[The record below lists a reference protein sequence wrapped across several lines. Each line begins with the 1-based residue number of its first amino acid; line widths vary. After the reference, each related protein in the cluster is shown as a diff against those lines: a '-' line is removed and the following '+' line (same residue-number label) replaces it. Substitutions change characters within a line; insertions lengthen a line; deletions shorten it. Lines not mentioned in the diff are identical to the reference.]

1 MMQKT
6 QDWLKKDA
14 KTNAVGVSIKKIN
27 SSLGD
32 YLSAIKALNRVGK
45 EMKQS
50 R

>member
-1 MMQKT
+1 MQKT
-6 QDWLKKDA
+6 QDWLKKET
-14 KTNAVGVSIKKIN
+14 KTTAVGLSVKRIN